1 MKKQKIHKMESS
13 ILELTETFKGIGKE
27 VAYKKEYSNESNSVS
42 LETLKD
48 IEKLQRKWIDQL

>member
-13 ILELTETFKGIGKE
+13 ILELTEIF
-27 VAYKKEYSNESNSVS
+27 
-42 LETLKD
+42 KD